1 MATLR
6 TEPSRAGAP
15 RAVVPR
21 LPAARP
27 LNPLERARLAREI
40 VGAYLLARRELRRH
54 PIEAAMAALRA
65 QFPTQAMLMPADL
78 VEAARLGRAVGMA
91 LRLLPGDTRCLA
103 RSLVLTRL
111 LARRE
116 IPARLV
122 IGVRSEPEFL
132 AHAWVECD
140 RHPVL
145 PPGEDSFGRLVEL

>member
-6 TEPSRAGAP
+6 AEPSRAGAP

-40 VGAYLLARRELRRH
+40 VGAYVLARRELRRH

-65 QFPTQAMLMPADL
+65 QLPTQAALTPPDL
-78 VEAARLGRAVGMA
+78 VEAARLGRAVGMT

-140 RHPVL
+140 GHPVL